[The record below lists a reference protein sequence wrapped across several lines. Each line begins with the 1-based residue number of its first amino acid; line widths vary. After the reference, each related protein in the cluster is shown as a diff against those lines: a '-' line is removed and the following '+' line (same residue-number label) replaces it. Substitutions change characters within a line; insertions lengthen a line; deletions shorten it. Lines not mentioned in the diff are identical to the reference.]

1 MLDGCYRVLTIS
13 YEGPLGLGV
22 VYIEASY
29 MCVCMYIYIYGLGSL
44 SLQVWDLCRAT
55 SRGLR

>member
-1 MLDGCYRVLTIS
+1 MLTIS

-29 MCVCMYIYIYGLGSL
+29 ECVGVCVYVCIYIYMGLG
-44 SLQVWDLCRAT
+44 V
-55 SRGLR
+55 